1 MNTYRAYVRV
11 PFGDSTT
18 VVETAVQAQNTNAA
32 TFLLQGMYGRDNVMS
47 IPIQQC

>member
-1 MNTYRAYVRV
+1 MNTYSAYVRV

-32 TFLLQGMYGRDNVMS
+32 MFLLNGMYGRDNLMS
-47 IPIQQC
+47 IPQQVS

>member
-18 VVETAVQAQNTNAA
+18 VVETAVQASNTNAA
-32 TFLLQGMYGRDNVMS
+32 MFLLQAQYGKENLTS
-47 IPIQQC
+47 IPQQID

>member
-32 TFLLQGMYGRDNVMS
+32 NFSAARYVRARKRCQHS
-47 IPIQQC
+47 QSS